1 MYHSDIIG
9 EWKITRYIKDKFCQK
24 KFELLGSATFKDID
38 GLYHYN
44 ESNYEGTIQQHSML

>member
-24 KFELLGSATFKDID
+24 KFELLGIATFKDKD
-38 GLYHYN
+38 GHISL
-44 ESNYEGTIQQHSML
+44 